1 MARLTGKQR
10 REKQAKKR
18 TTITPKPVKGDTKKV
33 EIKGRIRTRYY
44 DGKKWVDKAV
54 YTGTPKLSKIE
65 QRTEELRIR
74 NRANE
79 ELLTKNR
86 AALTT
91 KGASRNWDNP
101 VGDELWK
108 EDTMEPETGG
118 WDEVEG
124 GQPNPTT
131 IANLQAT
138 NKYKAKKF
146 EKERQAG
153 WAEADLQDAK
163 DLRIGSKAGMTEW
176 TTDQKASDLAIPSD
190 KQDQSGMGKDV
201 KPIGAYNP
209 DTGNVTWGTDK
220 KYPLTIGGKKT
231 SQIQRKLI
239 DAGHNPTKLAEL
251 MRKHKN
257 KYGNRGF
264 LGIGGR

>member
-1 MARLTGKQR
+1 MARLTGEQR
-10 REKQAKKR
+10 RKKQEEKR

-33 EIKGRIRTRYY
+33 KIKGRTRTRYY

-54 YTGTPKLSKIE
+54 YKGTPKLSKIE

-79 ELLTKNR
+79 ELLAKNR
-86 AALTT
+86 AELAV

-101 VGDELWK
+101 VGDELYL
-108 EDTMEPETGG
+108 EDHMEPTDSGF
-118 WDEVEG
+118 EG
-124 GQPNPTT
+124 KQPNPTT

-138 NKYKAKKF
+138 NKYKAEKF

-176 TTDQKASDLAIPSD
+176 TTDQKATEQGSFTAD
-190 KQDQSGMGKDV
+190 KVPPDKGGKGGVSESKASGG
-201 KPIGAYNP
+201 
-209 DTGNVTWGTDK
+209 VTWGDDP
-220 KYPLTIGGKKT
+220 KYPLMIGGKKT

>member
-1 MARLTGKQR
+1 MARLTGQQR
-10 REKQAKKR
+10 RKREEEKR
-18 TTITPKPVKGDTKKV
+18 NRIIRKPGKGDTKKV
-33 EIKGRIRTRYY
+33 KIKGRTRTRYY

-54 YTGTPKLSKIE
+54 YKGTPKLSKIE

-79 ELLTKNR
+79 ELLAKNR
-86 AALTT
+86 AELAV

-101 VGDELWK
+101 VGDELYL
-108 EDTMEPETGG
+108 EDHMEPTDSGF
-118 WDEVEG
+118 EG
-124 GQPNPTT
+124 KQPNPTT

-138 NKYKAKKF
+138 NKYKAEKF
-146 EKERQAG
+146 DKERYAG
-153 WAEADLQDAK
+153 WASEDIQK
-163 DLRIGSKAGMTEW
+163 RKEQGMSTTPGWTEW

-209 DTGNVTWGTDK
+209 DTGGVTWGTDK

>member
-10 REKQAKKR
+10 REKQVKKR

-33 EIKGRIRTRYY
+33 KIKGRTRTRYY
-44 DGKKWVDKAV
+44 DGKKWVDKVV
-54 YTGTPKLSKIE
+54 YRESPKLSKIK

-86 AALTT
+86 AALAT

-124 GQPNPTT
+124 GQPTPTT
-131 IANLQAT
+131 IANLQAI
-138 NKYKAKKF
+138 NKYKAEKF

-153 WAEADLQDAK
+153 WAEADLQDAR
-163 DLRIGSKAGMTEW
+163 DLGADIPPDKGGKGGVSESKA
-176 TTDQKASDLAIPSD
+176 
-190 KQDQSGMGKDV
+190 SGGV
-201 KPIGAYNP
+201 S
-209 DTGNVTWGTDK
+209 WGTDK
-220 KYPLTIGGKKT
+220 KYPLMIGGKKT

-239 DAGHNPTKLAEL
+239 DAGHDPIKLAEL
-251 MRKHKN
+251 MKKHKE